1 MLPSMRA
8 IQISAFGGPDVLE
21 LTELPDPVPG
31 EGEVVVDVTL
41 AGVNYADTHQAEN
54 SYLAEQSLPMIPGGE
69 VAGTVDGRRVVAIL
83 GNGGYAEKVAVP
95 EGSLIEVPDGV
106 SDAQALSLLVQGLT
120 AWHLLRTSTH
130 MAEGE
135 SVLVQAAAGGVG
147 SLAVQLARAWGA
159 GRVIGAASTEE
170 KRRMVLDLGA
180 DVAIDARSPQLK
192 EDIEAANGGHKV
204 DVILEMTGGS
214 VTDESL
220 ASLAPFGRMAFFGMA
235 SRREPSKV
243 DLGALMG
250 RSRAVAGFWLVHCFA
265 DPAGMI
271 ATPLQ
276 ELFGL
281 VLDGTLKPI
290 TGPSYA
296 LGDAR
301 QAHIDMRERRTA
313 GKVTI
318 DVRA

>member
-1 MLPSMRA
+1 MLPPMRA
-8 IQISAFGGPDVLE
+8 IQITSFGGPDVLE
-21 LTELPDPVPG
+21 PTELPDPTAGPG
-31 EGEVVVDVTL
+31 QVVVDVTL

-54 SYLAEQSLPMIPGGE
+54 SYLAQQSLPMIPGGE
-69 VAGTVDGRRVVAIL
+69 VAGTVAGRRVVAIL
-83 GNGGYAEKVAVP
+83 GSGGYAQKVVVP
-95 EGSLIEVPDGV
+95 EHSVIDIPDGV
-106 SDAQALSLLVQGLT
+106 TDAQALALLVQGLT

-130 MAEGE
+130 MAPGE

-147 SLAVQLARAWGA
+147 TLAVQLARHWGA
-159 GRVIGAASTEE
+159 GRVIGTASSEE
-170 KRRMVLDLGA
+170 KRQMVLALGA
-180 DVAIDARSPQLK
+180 DAVVDARSDTLK
-192 EDIEAANGGHKV
+192 EDIEAANDGRKV
-204 DVILEMTGGS
+204 DVVLEMTGGS

-250 RSRAVAGFWLVHCFA
+250 RSRGVIGFWLVHCFA

-271 ATPLQ
+271 AAPLQ
-276 ELFGL
+276 ELFEL
-281 VLDGTLKPI
+281 VLSGDLAPI
-290 TGPSYA
+290 TGPSYP
-296 LGDAR
+296 LDQAR
-301 QAHIDMRERRTA
+301 QAHIDMRERRTS